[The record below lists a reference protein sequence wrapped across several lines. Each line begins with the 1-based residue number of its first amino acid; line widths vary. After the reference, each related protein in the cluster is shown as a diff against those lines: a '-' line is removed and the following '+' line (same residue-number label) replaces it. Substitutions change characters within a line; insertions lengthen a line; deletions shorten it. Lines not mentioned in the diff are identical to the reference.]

1 LISRLQ
7 NDILSKY
14 TAKINRFEERRGATV
29 PFDGVVTKCV
39 VRELSETLPGGR
51 IEKVFQP
58 EPDEI
63 VLNIRA
69 KGQNYKLLLS
79 ANANYPRIHF
89 TNTVKENPAVPPG
102 FCMLARKH
110 LSGGRIIGVD
120 FLDYERIIV
129 LRIESMN
136 ELGDMLEKK
145 LIIEIMGRHSNIILT
160 NHEDKILDS
169 IKHVDADM
177 SRVREVMPARPYVL
191 PPAQDK
197 QSPEKIDID
206 KFLAAASDSG
216 SSIDKYLLNNIK
228 GFSPLLCRE
237 VCFRAGIDNMT
248 PASALGR
255 DGYERLK
262 AALAGLMDAVSRDR
276 FSPCILLSE
285 SPESAPVDFHCL
297 EIRHWG
303 NVQYHSSMSQV
314 LDMYYAAKDRAE
326 RFRQKKSDIIKV
338 LSNSIDRC
346 NKKIAIQQDTLRE
359 VADRE
364 KLKLYGEL
372 ITANIYSI
380 PENAKSVSLQ
390 NYYSEKGEYLEIPL
404 DENLTPQQNAQKY
417 YRQYAKAKS
426 TYSNTIRQLE
436 ESMRELE
443 YLESVLQALENCS
456 SAQEIDEIRQELAE
470 QGYMASSKRGGLK
483 RKDAPTSPMHVR
495 SSDGF
500 DIYVGKNNKQND
512 YLSLK
517 FASSNDIW
525 LHTKNIP
532 GSHVIIKKGNQ
543 DIPERTM
550 LEAATL
556 AAYYSK
562 ARMSSN
568 VPVDYTSARFVKKP
582 GGAKPGMVIYENYKT
597 IHVTPDTNLVERLK
611 SGSKQV

>member
-1 LISRLQ
+1 
-7 NDILSKY
+7 
-14 TAKINRFEERRGATV
+14 V
-29 PFDGVVTKCV
+29 PFDGVVTKCI

-51 IEKVFQP
+51 IDKIFQP
-58 EPDEI
+58 ESDEI

-89 TNTVKENPAVPPG
+89 TNTVKENPPVPPG
-102 FCMLARKH
+102 FCMLLRKH
-110 LSGGRIIGVD
+110 ISGGRIIGVD
-120 FLDYERIIV
+120 FMDYERIIV
-129 LRIESMN
+129 LRIESIN

-160 NHEDKILDS
+160 NHENKIFDS
-169 IKHVDADM
+169 IKHVDVDI

-191 PPAQDK
+191 PPSQDK

-206 KFLAAASDSG
+206 EFLVSASDAHT
-216 SSIDKYLLNNIK
+216 SIEKYLLNSIR

-237 VCFRAGIDNMT
+237 VCSRAGIDAKT

-255 DGYERLK
+255 DASERLK
-262 AALAGLMDAVSRDR
+262 TALVDLIDTVARDM

-285 SPESAPVDFHCL
+285 DPEPVPVDFHCL
-297 EIRHWG
+297 EIRHWE

-314 LDMYYAAKDRAE
+314 LDMYYSAKDRAE
-326 RFRQKKSDIIKV
+326 HFRQKKSDIIKV
-338 LSNSIDRC
+338 LNNSIDRC

-380 PENAKSVSLQ
+380 PENAKSVTLQ

-426 TYSNTIRQLE
+426 TYTNTIQQLE
-436 ESMRELE
+436 DSMRELE

-456 SAQEIDEIRQELAE
+456 LAQEIDEIRQELSE
-470 QGYMASSKRGGLK
+470 QGYMTSKK
-483 RKDAPTSPMHVR
+483 RSHLRKKDEPTSPMHVK

-500 DIYVGKNNKQND
+500 DIFVGKNNKQND
-512 YLSLK
+512 YLTLK
-517 FASSNDIW
+517 LASSNDIW

-543 DIPERTM
+543 EIPDRTL

-556 AAYYSK
+556 AAYHSK
-562 ARMSSN
+562 AKMSSN
-568 VPVDYTSARFVKKP
+568 VPVDYTSAKYVKKP
-582 GGAKPGMVIYENYKT
+582 SGAKPGMVIYEKFKT
-597 IHVTPDTNLVERLK
+597 IYVTPDANLVERLK
-611 SGSKQV
+611 SSNK